1 MLPGL
6 GNIGSAPLC
15 YRVRASLD
23 LPHCVTGFGHH
34 WACSSVLPGS
44 GNRTCPAV
52 LPGSGNIG
60 PAPLCYRVRVSLDL
74 PCCVTRFG
82 QLDLPCCVTGFRQ
95 YWACPSVLPGS
106 GSIGPGLLWSLS
118 SEFRQWPVLGPLVFL
133 GLHDIFKVL
142 ESELKIKSNSFSNC
156 VYYVQRNPGE
166 MKLQITLALEDLFSH
181 VPFPWRV
188 LYFPVFTIAG

>member
-1 MLPGL
+1 M
-6 GNIGSAPLC
+6 
-15 YRVRASLD
+15 
-23 LPHCVTGFGHH
+23 
-34 WACSSVLPGS
+34 
-44 GNRTCPAV
+44 
-52 LPGSGNIG
+52 
-60 PAPLCYRVRVSLDL
+60 
-74 PCCVTRFG
+74 
-82 QLDLPCCVTGFRQ
+82 
-95 YWACPSVLPGS
+95 
-106 GSIGPGLLWSLS
+106 
-118 SEFRQWPVLGPLVFL
+118 LGPLVFL